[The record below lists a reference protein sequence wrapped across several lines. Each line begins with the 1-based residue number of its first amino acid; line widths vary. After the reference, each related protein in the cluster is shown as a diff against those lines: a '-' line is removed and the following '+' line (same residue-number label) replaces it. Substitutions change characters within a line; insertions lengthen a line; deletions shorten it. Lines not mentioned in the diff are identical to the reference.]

1 MIRNQ
6 AGQTVNCEVIG
17 LAGAPFTGTVTVYVT
32 IDAGAQVIG
41 SVGSGLATL
50 KGNGLYQYLP
60 AQAETNGADV
70 EYTFIGS
77 GAAPASKQFATL
89 TLAQAQAL
97 QAATGPGVLTGRD
110 LVTDAL
116 LEINVYDA
124 LDEPSPQDAAF
135 VLRKL
140 NRILD
145 NWNAERPGVY
155 AEQFQSYT
163 LTPALSPHTIG
174 PSGTFVVT
182 QRPVTVEGAT
192 LVLNTANS
200 PQVGIRLRDRGWYQS
215 LSIPSLSTQM
225 PTDLYYEPAW
235 PNGNL
240 YFYPVPSAAYHVIL
254 WTRIV
259 LASLGLNDA
268 FTLPPG
274 YQDAI
279 TLTLAEDIAPTF
291 EKPVAPSLARKAM
304 EARARIFSN
313 NIEIPLLSTQ
323 DSGMPTSGGG
333 GGRGNKTYYT
343 GWWTT

>member
-1 MIRNQ
+1 M
-6 AGQTVNCEVIG
+6 NCEVID
-17 LAGAPFTGTVTVYVT
+17 LAGAAFTGVVTVYVT
-32 IDAGAQVIG
+32 IDSGAQTIG
-41 SVGSGLATL
+41 SVGSGIATL

-60 AQAETNGADV
+60 ALAETNGADV
-70 EYTFIGS
+70 EFTFVGA

-116 LEINVYDA
+116 LEINIYDA
-124 LDEPSPQDAAF
+124 LDTPSPQDAAF

-145 NWNAERPGVY
+145 NWNADRAAVY
-155 AEQFQSYT
+155 ADQFQAYT

-182 QRPVTVEGAT
+182 QRPVSLEGVTLLLPTV
-192 LVLNTANS
+192 NS
-200 PQVGIRLRDRGWYQS
+200 PQITISIRDQAWYRS
-215 LSIPSLSTQM
+215 LSIPSLSTQQ
-225 PTDLYYEPAW
+225 PTDVYYDPTW
-235 PNGNL
+235 PNGKL
-240 YFYPVPSAAYHVIL
+240 YFYPVPNAAYQVVL

-259 LASLGLNDA
+259 LATLGLNDA

-291 EKPVAPSLARKAM
+291 EKPVAPSLAKKAQ
-304 EARARIFSN
+304 EARERIFTN
-313 NIEIPLLSTQ
+313 NVIVPLLVTQ
-323 DSGMPTSGGG
+323 DSGMPTAGGG
-333 GGRGNKTYYT
+333 SNRSRGTYYS
-343 GWWTT
+343 GWWNP